1 MIPILLLLTIPPFS
15 ELVRLYDYDA
25 TARLEVKTE
34 LVSERDGIVIR
45 KLEFPSPKGGT
56 TTGYLV
62 VPAGKGKFAGIVWMH
77 SGGALQWLPD
87 ARLLAGAGAV
97 SVIVD
102 PSSSGESP
110 EAYRD
115 SMIRAVVDL
124 RRAADI
130 LSARPDVD
138 AKRLGIVGH
147 SFGAMMSAVAAAV
160 DRRFRAAVFEVG
172 LQGMGHHIA
181 TSPHPWAQ
189 GVRKGL
195 GDELPRFLEVVG
207 PIEAIHYVPHLAPTA
222 ALFQSARLDSG
233 VPVADSQAFYDAASQ
248 PKQLR
253 WYDTGHDVADISAIA
268 DRARFLAGELKL
280 AGMDAVLGSKIGRNK
295 KP

>member
-1 MIPILLLLTIPPFS
+1 VLLVIPPFS

-25 TARLEVKTE
+25 TARLELKTD
-34 LVSERDGIVIR
+34 LVSDRDGITIR
-45 KLEFPSPKGGT
+45 KLEFPSPKDGK

-62 VPAGKGKFAGIVWMH
+62 APTGKGPFAGIVWMH
-77 SGGALQWLPD
+77 SGGAIQWLPD
-87 ARLLAGAGAV
+87 AQLLARAGAV
-97 SVIVD
+97 SLIVD
-102 PSSSGESP
+102 PPPNGETP
-110 EAYRD
+110 EAFRD

-124 RRAADI
+124 RRSADI
-130 LSARPDVD
+130 LIARPDVD
-138 AKRLGIVGH
+138 PKRLAIVGH

-160 DRRFRAAVFEVG
+160 DKRFRAAVFEVG

-195 GDELPRFLEVVG
+195 GSELPRWVEVVG

-222 ALFQSARLDSG
+222 ALFQSARFDPG

-253 WYDTGHDVADISAIA
+253 WYDTGHDVADITAIA

-280 AGMDAVLGSKIGRNK
+280 RGIDAVLARKVRST